1 MVLLFLNMLG
11 LVVLMTLSS
20 DLHFKTA
27 NCKFSRIFRSYFLN
41 KKIYC
46 VHKDMDEQYNLNLQQ
61 LKPMTDE

>member
-1 MVLLFLNMLG
+1 MVPLFLNMRG

-41 KKIYC
+41 KKYT
-46 VHKDMDEQYNLNLQQ
+46 VFTKTWMNS
-61 LKPMTDE
+61 TT